1 MRDSVGLSL
10 KCHISI
16 HKSCRAALIQ
26 CRESGDW
33 PVPRPHQMRTKASSP
48 SPGLCPAFKEPPR
61 RSLRAVAVFCCL
73 CPTVKSVS
81 PRSLKSP

>member
-48 SPGLCPAFKEPPR
+48 SPGLCPAFK
-61 RSLRAVAVFCCL
+61 
-73 CPTVKSVS
+73 
-81 PRSLKSP
+81 